1 MKKRLLSFLTAVVMT
16 STAMPLYANASD
28 YETYTNIDDGLKGY
42 ILVSDHLDLTAYSFK
57 YSDDCAVFKNTD
69 DMLLILSPLNSVC
82 YVYIK
87 DESKTN
93 EIVDIIKYQLPDANV
108 DMKVNGMNCIRVYS
122 KNNITKDEAKKLCSV
137 LSEKGIINN
146 FEYMRDRFYVAKLEA
161 DDIDNAYRTI
171 TDGLGNI
178 GRILN
183 TQLYDGIW
191 QVSEVLY
198 DSISKEETSISYD
211 ISLNI
216 NTEAVGPV
224 FVSTSST
231 TSITT
236 LLTTVQ
242 GDANCDGILNMADA
256 VIIMQSLANPNKYG
270 ENGTD
275 KNHITEL
282 GKKNADTTGDNDGI
296 TNADALAIQKK
307 LLKLE

>member
-1 MKKRLLSFLTAVVMT
+1 MKKRLMSFLTAVVMT
-16 STAMPLYANASD
+16 FTAMPLYANASD
-28 YETYTNIDDGLKGY
+28 YETYTNIYDGLKGY
-42 ILVSDHLDLTAYSFK
+42 TLVSDHLDLTAYSLK
-57 YSDDCAVFKNTD
+57 YSNDCAVFKNAD
-69 DMLLILSPLNSVC
+69 GKLRILSPLHSIC

-93 EIVDIIKYQLPDANV
+93 EIVDIIKSQMRDTNI
-108 DMKVNGMNCIRVYS
+108 DMQVNETNCIRIYS
-122 KNNITKDEAKKLCSV
+122 KNDISEDESEKLCSA
-137 LSEKGIINN
+137 LTENNLING
-146 FEYMRDRFYVAKLEA
+146 FEYLRDRFYVAELEA

-282 GKKNADTTGDNDGI
+282 GKKNADITGDNDGI